1 MSKNAPGIVK
11 YGLIISVI
19 LLVVGYA
26 LFNSRI
32 FIKGPQLMVS
42 SPVDGNTLSERRV
55 DVSGTT
61 LNTSFISVNDRA
73 ISIDEQGNFNVP
85 VLLMD
90 GYNLVVIKAHD
101 KFERQVTKTLNL
113 VYNERNIEN

>member
-11 YGLIISVI
+11 YGLITSVI
-19 LLVVGYA
+19 LLIIGYVF
-26 LFNSRI
+26 FNSRI
-32 FIKGPQLMVS
+32 FIRGPQLIVEY
-42 SPVDGNTLSERRV
+42 PIDGNTLTEKRI
-55 DVSGTT
+55 DLSGATM
-61 LNTSFISVNDRA
+61 NTSFISVNDRA

-101 KFERQVTKTLNL
+101 KFDRQVTKTLNL
-113 VYNERNIEN
+113 VYNKENM